1 MANCASTT
9 GAALL
14 LLFSQLTRAAAPDST
29 EVQLSSRD
37 RAQVI
42 AAACGAGRDA
52 EQLRASRAGKGSAVE
67 VAVRCTPHRNE
78 LSLPVARVTSCGS
91 EKGLWHCAPGQD
103 ALMMKLGDSPAL
115 ALVPGAVPAREALY
129 LVTEADKL
137 TVPPFQKPAR
147 GWLQG
152 QCTVAQM
159 RDATFRGGT
168 IFDLKCTPG
177 TLLVTRDCWKDRCRF
192 FITGS
197 TD

>member
-1 MANCASTT
+1 M
-9 GAALL
+9 GAGTIRAGLL
-14 LLFSQLTRAAAPDST
+14 LLFLPLAAAST

-37 RAQVI
+37 SAQVT
-42 AAACGAGRDA
+42 AAACGEGRDA
-52 EQLRASRAGKGSAVE
+52 EQLRASRSGRNSPVQ
-67 VAVRCTPHRNE
+67 VSVRCAPHRSE

-91 EKGLWHCAPGQD
+91 EKGLWHCASAQD
-103 ALMMKLGDSPAL
+103 ALMVKLGDSPAL
-115 ALVPGAVPAREALY
+115 ELVPGAVPAREALY

-137 TVPPFQKPAR
+137 AVPPFQKPAR

-152 QCTVAQM
+152 QCTVAQV

-177 TLLVTRDCWKDRCRF
+177 TLLVTRDCWNNRCRF